1 MFALTWLRLLIAF
14 IVVLAFAATLAFAVF
29 PSIASANHSWNGY
42 HWARTDNPLALNV
55 GDNLSGLWVRPFSY
69 QDPNDNPAYD
79 LTNADYLD
87 TALSDWDQ
95 RDTSPVVRLTEV
107 PGGTKPKKCRPTS
120 GQVEVCNHGYGKT
133 DWVGLTRIW
142 TTSDGHITQATSK
155 LNDTYLNNPRR
166 FPQYSNPV
174 WRQGTLCH
182 ELGHTLGLAH
192 QDENSC
198 MDNVSNPSSEDMRP
212 NAHDYEQLE
221 AIYESHTDNAN
232 TSSRVESEM
241 PAALKDS
248 DTTDPAQRDRQ
259 IRKSGWEEDPF
270 VLQVKVV
277 KEEEHQQQEQL
288 QQQPQQSQPQ
298 HEQTQPQHEQTQPQ
312 HEQTQRQHEQT
323 QPQRKQT
330 QPQHEQPDR

>member
-1 MFALTWLRLLIAF
+1 MFALTRLRLLVAF
-14 IVVLAFAATLAFAVF
+14 IVVLALAASLAFAVF
-29 PSIASANHSWNGY
+29 SSIASANHSWNGY
-42 HWARTDNPLALNV
+42 HWTRTDNPLALDV
-55 GDNLSGLWVRPFSY
+55 GDNLSGVWVRPFSY
-69 QDPNDNPAYD
+69 EDPNDNPAYD

-95 RDTSPVVRLTEV
+95 RNTSPVVRLTEV
-107 PGGTKPKKCRPTS
+107 PGGTKPTKCRPTS
-120 GQVEVCNHGYGKT
+120 GRVEVCNHRYGNR

-142 TTSDGHITQATSK
+142 IASDGHITQATSK

-182 ELGHTLGLAH
+182 ELGHTLGLDH
-192 QDENSC
+192 QDEGSC

-212 NAHDYEQLE
+212 NAHDHEQLE
-221 AIYESHTDNAN
+221 EIYGSHIDNTN
-232 TSSRVESEM
+232 TSSRVGSEM
-241 PAALKDS
+241 PAALKDI

-270 VLQVKVV
+270 MLQVKVV

-288 QQQPQQSQPQ
+288 QQQPQQSQPK
-298 HEQTQPQHEQTQPQ
+298 HEQI
-312 HEQTQRQHEQT
+312 

>member
-1 MFALTWLRLLIAF
+1 MFALTWLRLLITF
-14 IVVLAFAATLAFAVF
+14 IVVLAIAASLAFAVF
-29 PSIASANHSWNGY
+29 SSIASANHSWNGY

-55 GDNLSGLWVRPFSY
+55 GDNLSDLWVRPFSY
-69 QDPNDNPAYD
+69 EDPNDNPAYD

-107 PGGTKPKKCRPTS
+107 PGRTKPKKCRPTS

-133 DWVGLTRIW
+133 GWVGLTRIW
-142 TTSDGHITQATSK
+142 ITSDGHITQATSK
-155 LNDTYLNNPRR
+155 LNDTYLNNLRR
-166 FPQYSNPV
+166 FPQYSNPE

-221 AIYESHTDNAN
+221 AIYGSHTDNAN

-248 DTTDPAQRDRQ
+248 GTTDPAQQRDRQ

-277 KEEEHQQQEQL
+277 KEKEHQQQEQT
-288 QQQPQQSQPQ
+288 QQQPQQT
-298 HEQTQPQHEQTQPQ
+298 E
-312 HEQTQRQHEQT
+312 
-323 QPQRKQT
+323 PQRKQT
-330 QPQHEQPDR
+330 KPQHEQPDR

>member
-1 MFALTWLRLLIAF
+1 MFALTRLRLLVAF
-14 IVVLAFAATLAFAVF
+14 IVVLAVAASLVFAVF
-29 PSIASANHSWNGY
+29 SSIASANHSWNGY
-42 HWARTDNPLALNV
+42 HWARTDNPLALDV
-55 GDNLSGLWVRPFSY
+55 GDNLSGVWVRPFSY
-69 QDPNDNPAYD
+69 EDPNDNPAYD

-95 RDTSPVVRLTEV
+95 RNTSPVVRLTEV
-107 PGGTKPKKCRPTS
+107 PGGTKPTKCRPT
-120 GQVEVCNHGYGKT
+120 GGRMEVCNHRYGKR

-142 TTSDGHITQATSK
+142 ITSDGHITQATSK

-182 ELGHTLGLAH
+182 ELGHTLGLDH
-192 QDENSC
+192 QDEGSC

-212 NAHDYEQLE
+212 NAHDHEQLE
-221 AIYESHTDNAN
+221 EIYGSHIDNAN

-241 PAALKDS
+241 PAALKDI
-248 DTTDPAQRDRQ
+248 DTTDPTQRDQ
-259 IRKSGWEEDPF
+259 QNRKSGWEEDPF

-298 HEQTQPQHEQTQPQ
+298 HK
-312 HEQTQRQHEQT
+312 QT

-330 QPQHEQPDR
+330 QPQHGSQTGRLK

>member
-1 MFALTWLRLLIAF
+1 MFALTRLRLLVAF
-14 IVVLAFAATLAFAVF
+14 IVVLAVAASLAFAVF
-29 PSIASANHSWNGY
+29 SSIASANHSWNGY
-42 HWARTDNPLALNV
+42 HWARTDNPLALDV
-55 GDNLSGLWVRPFSY
+55 GDNLSDVWVRPFSHE
-69 QDPNDNPAYD
+69 DPNDNPAYD

-107 PGGTKPKKCRPTS
+107 PGGTKPTKCRPTS
-120 GQVEVCNHGYGKT
+120 ERVEVCNHRYGKT

-142 TTSDGHITQATSK
+142 ITSDNHITQATSK

-192 QDENSC
+192 QDEGSC

-212 NAHDYEQLE
+212 NAHDHEQLE
-221 AIYESHTDNAN
+221 AIYGSHTDDAN
-232 TSSRVESEM
+232 TSSRVGSEM

-248 DTTDPAQRDRQ
+248 DTTEPAQRDQQ

-277 KEEEHQQQEQL
+277 KEEEHQHQEQL

-298 HEQTQPQHEQTQPQ
+298 HEQTQPQHEQNQPQ
-312 HEQTQRQHEQT
+312 QEQIQL
-323 QPQRKQT
+323 QRKQT
-330 QPQHEQPDR
+330 QPQHRQPDR

>member
-14 IVVLAFAATLAFAVF
+14 IVVLAFAASLAFAVF
-29 PSIASANHSWNGY
+29 SSIASANHSWNGY
-42 HWARTDNPLALNV
+42 HWSRTDNPLALNV

-69 QDPNDNPAYD
+69 EDPNDNPAYD

-107 PGGTKPKKCRPTS
+107 PGGTEPKKCRPTS

-133 DWVGLTRIW
+133 GWVGLTRIW
-142 TTSDGHITQATSK
+142 STSDGHITQATSK

-212 NAHDYEQLE
+212 NAHDYEQLG
-221 AIYESHTDNAN
+221 AIYGSHTDNAN

-248 DTTDPAQRDRQ
+248 DTTDPAQRDWQ

-270 VLQVKVV
+270 VLQVKVL

-288 QQQPQQSQPQ
+288 QQQPQQTKPQ
-298 HEQTQPQHEQTQPQ
+298 HEQPEPQRKQTQPQHEQTQPQ
-312 HEQTQRQHEQT
+312 HEQ
-323 QPQRKQT
+323 
-330 QPQHEQPDR
+330 PDR